1 MPGMGKLDNALRW
14 GFIKKVYGIMSTQL
28 ALTALVAAGSS
39 YLMFSCPPSEADPTA
54 CELLT
59 GTAPSFQRLHTHC
72 LFVWAHT
79 SFFARSYHVQRA
91 SAAIRDGEHGV
102 PDHICNPASSR

>member
-39 YLMFSCPPSEADPTA
+39 YLLFSCPSLDADPTA

-59 GTAPSFQRLHTHC
+59 GPAPQASKVCTSSVC
-72 LFVWAHT
+72 LYA
-79 SFFARSYHVQRA
+79 
-91 SAAIRDGEHGV
+91 
-102 PDHICNPASSR
+102 

>member
-39 YLMFSCPPSEADPTA
+39 YLFFNCPFPKADSTA

-59 GTAPSFQRLHTHC
+59 GAAALLSQTAQAVC
-72 LFVWAHT
+72 V
-79 SFFARSYHVQRA
+79 RSGLDQFLCAQLLCSTRQ
-91 SAAIRDGEHGV
+91 
-102 PDHICNPASSR
+102 CSSL

>member
-39 YLMFSCPPSEADPTA
+39 NLLLNCPSLEADP
-54 CELLT
+54 L
-59 GTAPSFQRLHTHC
+59 
-72 LFVWAHT
+72 
-79 SFFARSYHVQRA
+79 
-91 SAAIRDGEHGV
+91 
-102 PDHICNPASSR
+102 PASC